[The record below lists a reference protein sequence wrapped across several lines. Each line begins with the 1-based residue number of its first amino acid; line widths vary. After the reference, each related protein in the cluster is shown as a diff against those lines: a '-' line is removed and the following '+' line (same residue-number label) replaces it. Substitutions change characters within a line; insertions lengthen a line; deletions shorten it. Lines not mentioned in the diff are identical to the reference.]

1 MDGSLWKHFNI
12 KKFKKG
18 SLHPEEDSVV
28 IENPLTIMLN
38 GFEIL
43 TLQITPQYQ
52 EELATGFLF
61 GEGFIESA
69 KEITHFKFNS
79 DLSVIDVET
88 KNEKKPDL
96 SRMGKRVM
104 SSGCGRGFSFSSKR
118 QREKINT
125 LPPGPIFPAKI
136 FFELM
141 GLMEKEGEVFSKT
154 GGTHSAAL
162 GDKSGNLLFACEDI
176 GRHNAVDK
184 VFGWAG
190 KNGFPLEDK
199 VLVCSGRISSEMVT
213 KALVNKVRVVVSR
226 SAPTSQGVERAR
238 EFNLTLIGFC
248 RGPRF
253 NLYTGEERVK
263 P

>member
-1 MDGSLWKHFNI
+1 MDKSLWKHFNI
-12 KKFKKG
+12 KKFKKD
-18 SLHPEEDSVV
+18 SLDPEEDSVV
-28 IENPLTIMLN
+28 IESPLTIMLN

-52 EELATGFLF
+52 EELATGFLL
-61 GEGFIESA
+61 GEGFLESVE
-69 KEITHFKFNS
+69 EIKGFKLTS
-79 DLSVIDVET
+79 DRSVIDVET

-96 SRMGKRVM
+96 SRMGKRIM
-104 SSGCGRGFSFSSKR
+104 SSGCGRGFSFSSKK

-125 LPPGPIFPAKI
+125 LPAGPVFPAKI

-141 GLMEKEGEVFSKT
+141 NTMEKEGEIFSRT

-162 GDKSGNLLFACEDI
+162 GDKSGKLLFACEDI

-184 VFGWAG
+184 VFGWAA
-190 KNGFPLEDK
+190 KNGYQLDDK
-199 VLVCSGRISSEMVT
+199 VLICSGRISSEMVT
-213 KALVNKVRVVVSR
+213 KALVNKVPAVVSR